1 MAQQGMQLDQGNMSC
16 SICLDLLK
24 DPVTIPCGHSYCM
37 SCIRGFW
44 DEEDQNQKIHS
55 CPQCRQTF
63 TPTPILVKNTMMA
76 HLVEELNKTEPQ
88 AGTSG
93 TSGTACASDPAGTSD
108 SSDPSDPAD
117 PADPCHAGPADVSCD
132 FCPGTKRKAVKSCV
146 QCVAS
151 YCEQHLQPHYGA
163 TPFKKHKL
171 IEASATLQENICS
184 HHNEVM
190 KMFCHTDQQCICY
203 RCPVDEHKG
212 HKTVSAAAERAER
225 QEGLAATHK
234 EIQQKVK
241 DTEEE
246 VKVLQ
251 QEVEAINCAADEAVT
266 DIDKSFTEMIALI
279 EKRSCDLKEQIRSKQ
294 KTEVSRAEDLQEE
307 LKQKISELRRKEAEL
322 QQLPHI
328 EDDIQFLHSYPSLS
342 CLSESTDSLTVRNDL
357 TYFENVTAA
366 VSETQEELKSVLRE
380 ESLKTSAGLRNV
392 DVLLSA
398 AEPKT
403 RSQLNKHSYCI
414 SLDPDTI
421 HKKMRLYIMNREVH
435 VGQKKQPYSSH
446 ADRFTEHWQALS
458 EQGVTG
464 RFYGEVMYTDIVHV
478 AVAYTKIVRDDAR
491 RSEFGSNWF
500 SWALFC
506 NNGINYK
513 FTHNGRSEIISGP
526 KSLRVGVY
534 VDHSAGILCFYSVS
548 SKSVTLLH
556 RVKTTFTEPLH
567 VGLGLPE
574 RFSGLSARLWY

>member
-117 PADPCHAGPADVSCD
+117 PCHAGPADVSCD

-163 TPFKKHKL
+163 TPLKKHKL

-342 CLSESTDSLTVRNDL
+342 CLSESTDSLTVRNNL

-366 VSETQEELKSVLRE
+366 VSETQKELKSVLEE
-380 ESLKTSAGLRNV
+380 ESLKTSAALDNV

-403 RSQLNKHSYCI
+403 RSQLKKHPCSM
-414 SLDPDTI
+414 SLDHDTA
-421 HKKMRLYIMNREVH
+421 HKKLGLTYRQRKVYVSYA
-435 VGQKKQPYSSH
+435 KQSPSSY
-446 ADRFTEHWQALS
+446 AGRFTEHWQVLS
-458 EQGVTG
+458 TESVTG
-464 RFYGEVMYTDIVHV
+464 RFYREVTYTHQVNV
-478 AVAYTKIVRDDAR
+478 AVAYTKIYRGDVR
-491 RSEFGSNWF
+491 RSKLGSNWS

-506 NNGINYK
+506 NNSNQYK
-513 FTHNGRSEIISGP
+513 FTHDEKSETIRGP

-548 SKSVTLLH
+548 SESVTLLH

-567 VGLGLPE
+567 VGLGFPQDRDSE
-574 RFSGLSARLWY
+574 VSAELC